1 MHPND
6 NRGYL
11 SLRDRVIGDFFPLYS
26 VYVCECFANF
36 LHSASNIFVV
46 RGEKTLF
53 KMFLNC
59 PSFLGDPSCLG

>member
-11 SLRDRVIGDFFPLYS
+11 SLRDRVIGDFFPLYF

-46 RGEKTLF
+46 RGKKHYLKYF
-53 KMFLNC
+53 
-59 PSFLGDPSCLG
+59 